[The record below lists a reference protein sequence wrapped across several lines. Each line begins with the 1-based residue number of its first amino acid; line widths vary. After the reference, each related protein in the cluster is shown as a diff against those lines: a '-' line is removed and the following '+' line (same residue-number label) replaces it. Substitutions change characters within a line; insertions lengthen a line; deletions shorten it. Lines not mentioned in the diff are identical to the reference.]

1 VVIVLAVAGGTFA
14 WFQRSGSPPVTSA
27 SHKAATAH
35 IVFLSDQ
42 SVILPRPGATYHFV
56 VEVKSAT
63 NHVLDEPVQWY
74 SSAPGQVTVTRAGV
88 VTARVATG
96 SATIVVSARDA
107 QAQAA
112 QVTVIQ
118 PAPGTLLIPS
128 SDVLAVSLTA
138 AKLKLTSQTKAI
150 KTGEILVSNS
160 RGGLLAK
167 VRAVAIGSGSIQLT
181 TTPASLTQ
189 AFDHLSIYAKS
200 APVNTLVSTKSLRS
214 ATTSQ
219 RTSSG
224 VDARLAA
231 VVMGRPDAIDGS
243 DRGSSQAVP
252 ATDTSDES
260 TVDCNLTSGAGVAV
274 SLKGPSVSI
283 PATVQLVGVLETNL
297 LMVEQFELAVQ
308 ATVPVVV
315 SSGSVTVSAA
325 GNADATCDLDVPTID
340 IPTPIFIGPVEINGE
355 VDPTAGV
362 DLSVDAGGAMT
373 FAGPTVSD
381 TATALDGI
389 EYTADGGWQAVEDNS
404 QTGVQVTPGGSG
416 FDASLTASASPDMR
430 VDFGISAVLGDC
442 DINLCTTLAG
452 ANLAFAEAKGSFDF
466 QITSPFDDLAS
477 GYAGPIWSAGVEFTA
492 GPELVLSGDIVD
504 LFDWIG
510 VTPPDVQ
517 WNAFDDNVPLSGSPD
532 LTTTAS
538 TAPGGA
544 VNLAVSLATGFS
556 GDTVKFVAYPPSA
569 TTGTIVAEATVT
581 GTSAAATWTP
591 NASAPASAYDVT
603 GLLFDNVFGPVGL
616 PYASAAVPVA
626 TSTTPTPS
634 SSTTS
639 TTTITP
645 TGPITTRFFL
655 SLPPDLTSIWGDT
668 GVNVAAG
675 ASVSITASGTERYT
689 VTRQD
694 CYSTPA
700 GFPWGGTTAGPC
712 GFTCP
717 DYNSVFY
724 PQTPAPGL
732 PCFSLI
738 GRIGSGSPFEV
749 GYGTTFVSQSA
760 GELYLGYNDWYYPD
774 VVGNYS
780 GGFSTRIV
788 VTPNSAS
795 SGTVPSS
802 GGSTTALPSD
812 QVLANGSYQGSTT
825 IDSCILDYAI
835 NGGDQETLSA
845 TGTSNLFVGATA
857 GGKSMTPIS
866 WSEDLAVTASYSGL
880 EAISIGHSDSGTGT
894 FQTGANDA
902 IAAVAVR
909 GCTASERASS
919 QTSNGTTLSIDVP
932 SSSRP
937 VVILL
942 GGEGTGLL
950 SASGKQGLET
960 LVNATFSEY
969 GSDVIASTAIFVFPA
984 SASPTT
990 IRFSSST
997 YGTNSGTSLGA
1008 VAYSLG

>member
-1 VVIVLAVAGGTFA
+1 
-14 WFQRSGSPPVTSA
+14 
-27 SHKAATAH
+27 
-35 IVFLSDQ
+35 
-42 SVILPRPGATYHFV
+42 LPRAGATYHFV

-63 NHVLDEPVQWY
+63 SHVLDEPVRWH

-112 QVTVIQ
+112 QVTVVQ

-128 SDVLAVSLTA
+128 SDVLAVSLVA
-138 AKLKLTSQTKAI
+138 VKLKLTPQTKAI

-160 RGGLLAK
+160 SGGLLAK
-167 VRAVAIGSGSIQLT
+167 VRAVAIGSGSIRLT

-189 AFDHLSIYAKS
+189 AFGHLSIHVKS
-200 APVNTLVSTKSLRS
+200 APVTTLVSTKSLRS

-219 RTSSG
+219 RMSSG

-231 VVMGRPDAIDGS
+231 VVMGRPDAIGGS
-243 DRGSSQAVP
+243 GRGSSQAVP
-252 ATDTSDES
+252 ATDTSGES
-260 TVDCNLTSGAGVAV
+260 TVDCTLTSGAGVAV

-283 PATVQLVGVLETNL
+283 PATVQLVGTLETNL
-297 LMVEQFELAVQ
+297 LTVEQFELAVQ
-308 ATVPVVV
+308 ATVPVEV

-325 GNADATCDLDVPTID
+325 GSADATCDLDVPTID

-404 QTGVQVTPGGSG
+404 QTGVQVTPGGSS

-452 ANLAFAEAKGSFDF
+452 ANLAFAETKGSFDF

-538 TAPGGA
+538 AAPDGA
-544 VNLAVSLATGFS
+544 VNLAVSLPIGFS
-556 GDTVKFVAYPPSA
+556 GDAVKFVAYPTSA
-569 TTGTIVAEATVT
+569 TTGTVVAEATVT
-581 GTSAAATWTP
+581 GTSTTATWIP
-591 NASAPASAYDVT
+591 NANAPASAYDVT

-616 PYASAAVPVA
+616 PYASAAVPVV
-626 TSTTPTPS
+626 TSTPTTTTTPS

-639 TTTITP
+639 TTTTTP
-645 TGPITTRFFL
+645 TGPFATRFFL
-655 SLPPDLTSIWGDT
+655 SLPPDLTSVWGDT

-689 VTRQD
+689 VTPQD

-700 GFPWGGTTAGPC
+700 GFPWGGKTAGPC

-812 QVLANGSYQGSTT
+812 QVLASGSYQGSAT
-825 IDSCILDYAI
+825 IDSCALDYAI
-835 NGGDQETLSA
+835 NGGDQETLPA

-857 GGKSMTPIS
+857 GGKPMTPIS
-866 WSEDLAVTASYSGL
+866 WNEDLAVTASYSGL
-880 EAISIGHSDSGTGT
+880 EAISIGHSDSGTGS

-909 GCTASERASS
+909 GCTATESASS
-919 QTSNGTTLSIDVP
+919 QSSSGTTLSIDVP

-950 SASGKQGLET
+950 SASGKRGLET

-990 IRFSSST
+990 VRFLSST